1 MTSRLQWARRQR
13 FPATHWSILMTIEHF
28 QNLVIGSGVAGK
40 ILAWTLAS
48 QGQKT
53 VVVERSMV
61 GGSCPNVACLPSKN
75 VIYGAH
81 AVSLVH
87 PTRGLGV
94 VTGPV
99 RLDMAGVARRKR
111 QMVAE
116 LVEVH
121 LGKFKASGAEL
132 VMGEARFTE
141 PKTVRV
147 TLNAGGTRSL
157 RSERVFINVGTR
169 ASMPD
174 VPGLAIAGPMTHVEA
189 LTLERLPGHLVI
201 LGGGYVGL
209 EFAQAMRRFGSR
221 VTIVQ
226 RGPRLL
232 EREDPEVADALRE
245 LLTDE
250 GVEVLLQSEALSVT
264 GHSGTGVALRVR
276 SGATERALEASDILV
291 AAGRTPNTDRLGADR
306 AGVELDAR
314 GYIRVNDRLQTSA
327 PDVWATGEC
336 AGSPQFTHV
345 GEDDCRVVLDNL
357 AGGNRTTRDRLIPYC
372 LFTDPELAHVGLTES
387 EARARGMPYRL
398 ARMPMARVL
407 RAHTLSETRGFMKAL
422 IGADDRILGFTA
434 FGAEASEAMA
444 VVQTAILGGLPYT
457 ALRDAIFTHPT
468 TAEGLI
474 GLFANPP
481 APLRA
486 VPEPAKE

>member
-1 MTSRLQWARRQR
+1 MTV
-13 FPATHWSILMTIEHF
+13 EHF

-40 ILAWTLAS
+40 LLGWTLAK

-75 VIYGAH
+75 VIYSAK

-87 PTRGLGV
+87 PTTGLGV
-94 VTGPV
+94 MTGSV
-99 RLDMAGVARRKR
+99 RVDMAGVARRKWR
-111 QMVAE
+111 MVNE
-116 LVEVH
+116 QVEMH

-157 RSERVFINVGTR
+157 RGERVFINVGTR
-169 ASMPD
+169 SSVPD
-174 VPGLAIAGPMTHVEA
+174 VPGLAAAAPMTHVEA
-189 LTLERLPGHLVI
+189 LNLERLPEHLVI

-221 VTIVQ
+221 VTIIQ
-226 RGPRLL
+226 HGPRLL
-232 EREDPEVADALRE
+232 KGADPDVADALRE

-250 GVEVLLQSEALSVT
+250 GVEVLLQSEVLGVT
-264 GHSGTGVALRVR
+264 GRSGAGVALRVR
-276 SGATERALEASDILV
+276 FGTAERTLKASDILV
-291 AAGRTPNTDRLGADR
+291 AAGRTPNTDRLDAAR

-336 AGSPQFTHV
+336 AGSPQFTHA

-357 AGGNRTTRDRLIPYC
+357 AGGGRTTHGRLIPYC

-387 EARARGMPYRL
+387 EARRQGVPYRI
-398 ARMPMARVL
+398 ARMPMAMVF
-407 RAHTLSETRGFMKAL
+407 RAHTLSQTRGFMKAL
-422 IGADDRILGFTA
+422 VGADDRILGFTA
-434 FGAEASEAMA
+434 FGAEASEPMA
-444 VVQTAILGGLPYT
+444 VVQTAMLGGMPYT

-468 TAEGLI
+468 AAEGLL

-481 APLRA
+481 AAPRA
-486 VPEPAKE
+486 VPEPTRENRV

>member
-1 MTSRLQWARRQR
+1 
-13 FPATHWSILMTIEHF
+13 MTIEPVK
-28 QNLVIGSGVAGK
+28 NLVIGSGVAGK
-40 ILAWTLAS
+40 ILAWTLAK

-75 VIYGAH
+75 VIYSAK

-87 PTRGLGV
+87 PTAGLGV
-94 VTGPV
+94 VTGSV
-99 RLDMAGVARRKR
+99 RVHMAGVARRKR
-111 QMVAE
+111 QMVDG
-116 LVEVH
+116 LVELH
-121 LGKFKASGAEL
+121 LGNFKASGAEL

-147 TLNAGGTRSL
+147 ALNAGDTRVL
-157 RSERVFINVGTR
+157 LGERVFINVGTR
-169 ASMPD
+169 ASIPD

-189 LTLERLPGHLVI
+189 LNLERLPGHLVI

-221 VTIVQ
+221 VTILQ

-232 EREDPEVADALRE
+232 EREDPDVADALRE

-250 GVEVLLQSEALSVT
+250 GVEVLLQAEVLSVT
-264 GHSGTGVALRVR
+264 GRSGTGVALRVR
-276 SGATERALEASDILV
+276 SGPTERALEASDILV
-291 AAGRTPNTDRLGADR
+291 AVGRTPNTDRLDSVR

-314 GYIRVNDRLQTSA
+314 GYVRVNDRLQTSA

-357 AGGNRTTRDRLIPYC
+357 AGGSRTTRGRLIPYC

-387 EARARGMPYRL
+387 EARARGVPYRI
-398 ARMPMARVL
+398 ARMPMAMVL
-407 RAHTLSETRGFMKAL
+407 RARTLSQTRGFMKAL

-444 VVQTAILGGLPYT
+444 VVQTAMLGGMHYT

-468 TAEGLI
+468 AAEGLV

-481 APLRA
+481 SP
-486 VPEPAKE
+486 PG

>member
-1 MTSRLQWARRQR
+1 
-13 FPATHWSILMTIEHF
+13 MTIEHV

-40 ILAWTLAS
+40 ILAWTLAKL
-48 QGQKT
+48 GQRT

-75 VIYGAH
+75 VIYSAK

-87 PTRGLGV
+87 PTTGLGV
-94 VTGPV
+94 VTGSV
-99 RLDMAGVARRKR
+99 RVDMAGVARRKR
-111 QMVAE
+111 QMVDG
-116 LVEVH
+116 LVELH
-121 LGKFKASGAEL
+121 LANFKASGAEL

-147 TLNAGGTRSL
+147 TLNDGGTRLL
-157 RSERVFINVGTR
+157 RGERVFLNVGTR

-174 VPGLAIAGPMTHVEA
+174 VPGLAITGPMTHVEA
-189 LTLERLPGHLVI
+189 LDLERLPQHLVI

-221 VTIVQ
+221 VTVIQ
-226 RGPRLL
+226 HGPRLL
-232 EREDPEVADALRE
+232 IREDPDVAAALRE

-250 GVEVLLQSEALSVT
+250 GVEVLLQSEVLGVT
-264 GHSGTGVALRVR
+264 GRSGTGVTLRVR
-276 SGATERALEASDILV
+276 SGPTERTLEASDVLV
-291 AAGRTPNTDRLGADR
+291 ATGRTPNTDRLDLAR

-314 GYIRVNDRLQTSA
+314 GYVRVNDRLQTSA

-336 AGSPQFTHV
+336 AGSPQFTHA

-357 AGGNRTTRDRLIPYC
+357 AGGSRTTRGRLIPYC

-387 EARARGMPYRL
+387 EARGQGVSYRI
-398 ARMPMARVL
+398 ARMPMAMVF
-407 RAHTLSETRGFMKAL
+407 RARTLSQTRGFMKAL
-422 IGADDRILGFTA
+422 VGADGRILGFTA
-434 FGAEASEAMA
+434 LGAEASEAMA
-444 VVQTAILGGLPYT
+444 VVQTAMLGGLPYT

-468 TAEGLI
+468 AAEGLV

-481 APLRA
+481 SP
-486 VPEPAKE
+486 PG